1 MSLVERAIALAAGLL
16 TAIILG
22 PLVYGLIGVAVF
34 LFPIPIDDENTL
46 QVLAVMVLG
55 GYVVAGGLFLTATAA
70 TYCTAVLSKNHEVGN
85 GVLLVGLLTF
95 GMLLYDL
102 SSGTPLIFGLSKY
115 VGYLL
120 PAGVVGTALGILRNR
135 RQTTIHIPWRNGKT

>member
-1 MSLVERAIALAAGLL
+1 MSLGQRALALAAGLV

-22 PLVYGLIGVAVF
+22 PLVYGLIFVAGF
-34 LFPIPIDDENTL
+34 LIPIPPDDDTL
-46 QVLAVMVLG
+46 GILVVMVVG
-55 GYVVAGGLFLTATAA
+55 GYVVAGGMFLTATAA
-70 TYCTAVLSKNHEVGN
+70 VYCTAVLSKDHEVGN
-85 GVLLVGLLTF
+85 GVLFVGLLSF

-120 PAGVVGTALGILRNR
+120 PGGAVGIALGILRNR
-135 RQTTIHIPWRNGKT
+135 RQTTTHIPWRNGKT